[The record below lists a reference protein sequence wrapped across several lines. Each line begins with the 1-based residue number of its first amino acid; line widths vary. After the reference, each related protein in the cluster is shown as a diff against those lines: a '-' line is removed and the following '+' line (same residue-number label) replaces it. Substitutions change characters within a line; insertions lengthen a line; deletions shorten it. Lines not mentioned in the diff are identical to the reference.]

1 MSGKIHHEG
10 LANVTVSNEVTQAE
24 LPGVS
29 VLLLEVMPGM
39 FSIQLPDD
47 QTPADAST
55 ITVSYGDQVRT
66 GTIEYQQGGNLT
78 FR

>member
-1 MSGKIHHEG
+1 MSGKVHHQG

-24 LPGVS
+24 LSGV
-29 VLLLEVMPGM
+29 VVELLEVMPGM
-39 FSIQLPDD
+39 FSIHLPDD

-66 GTIEYQQGGNLT
+66 GTIEYQRGGNLT
-78 FR
+78 SR